1 MEFGQYSIQIF
12 QSGEITV
19 AIWEFFLEIRNWES
33 FKRDYSDQVVTDTEQ
48 TKSETLWYLKLSV
61 SISIVT
67 YPFDNIQL
75 SSDLVFLFR

>member
-19 AIWEFFLEIRNWES
+19 AIWEFFLEIRNWGS

-48 TKSETLWYLKLSV
+48 TKSETL
-61 SISIVT
+61 
-67 YPFDNIQL
+67 
-75 SSDLVFLFR
+75 